1 MAAAR
6 EQAGERVCLGVIVAA
21 HGVRGQ
27 VRIKPFTEAPE
38 DVAAYGTV
46 EDEAGARRFEIEVA
60 GRAKGTVIARIEGV
74 EDRTAAER
82 LRGTRLYVDRAALPA
97 IEEDE
102 TYYHADLIGLAVEDR
117 AGRPLGRV
125 VAVNDFG
132 AGDVLELEDPEGA
145 PLVLPFTRQVVPV
158 VDLEGGRLVAEPP
171 ADLGGPEDAEE
182 G

>member
-6 EQAGERVCLGVIVAA
+6 EQAGGRVCLGVIVAA

-27 VRIKPFTEAPE
+27 LRIKSFTEVPE
-38 DVAAYGTV
+38 DVAAYGPV

-60 GRAKGTVIARIEGV
+60 GSAKGTVIARIEGV
-74 EDRTAAER
+74 GDRTAAER

-97 IEEDE
+97 IEEAD

-145 PLVLPFTRQVVPV
+145 PLVLPFTRQAVPV

-171 ADLGGPEDAEE
+171 AETGAPESGAE